1 MIKGATMAFTLNLSE
16 YQPYKTMGQSC
27 QLKDITEFHV
37 SWPKL
42 ETSGNLKDSD
52 LIMRYMRGNEIEHV
66 VELWKNVY
74 PEVYGSTHQ
83 FVFDPQWYGN
93 VLFDENWK
101 TDPKK
106 NKYTIILMEDLK
118 ENQLVGIL
126 LMTKFDQNLQVELT
140 MGGLHSNFRK
150 KQVFYPFFKN
160 ILDSFLKTEVEL
172 ITAFAET
179 WHKKTQELMDCYG
192 FKIWG
197 VFPGNMVRWSHDQ
210 KCYRACEVHYYKF
223 VNGGEKYSTC
233 FDEWV
238 LSEKSKKLWQVMEKL
253 NA

>member
-1 MIKGATMAFTLNLSE
+1 MAFTLNLSE
-16 YQPYKTMGQSC
+16 HQPYKTMGQSC

-42 ETSGNLKDSD
+42 VTAANLKHSD
-52 LIMRYMRGNEIEHV
+52 LMMRYMNGNEIERV

-83 FVFDPQWYGN
+83 FVFDPQWYKGN

-106 NKYTIILMEDLK
+106 NKYAIILMEDVK
-118 ENQLVGIL
+118 EKQLIGIL
-126 LMTKFDQNLQVELT
+126 LMTKLDQNLQVELT
-140 MGGLHSNFRK
+140 MGGLHSSFRK

-160 ILDSFLKTEVEL
+160 ILDSFLKTETEL
-172 ITAFAET
+172 ITVFAET
-179 WHKKTQELMDCYG
+179 WHKKTQELMDYHG

-197 VFPGNMVRWSHDQ
+197 VFPGNMLRWSHDQ

-223 VNGGEKYSTC
+223 VNDGEKYSTC
-233 FDEWV
+233 FNEWE
-238 LSEKSKKLWQVMEKL
+238 LSEKSRQLWQVLVKL